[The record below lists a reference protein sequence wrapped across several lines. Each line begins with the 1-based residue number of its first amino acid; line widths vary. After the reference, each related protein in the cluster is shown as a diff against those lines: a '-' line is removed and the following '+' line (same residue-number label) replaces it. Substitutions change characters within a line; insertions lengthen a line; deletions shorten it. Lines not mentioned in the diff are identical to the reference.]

1 LTQPIHIVGKIK
13 RVSGTNNIQEKKE
26 KYTMTSLNYNKGGE
40 LHVPI
45 KYWGTDEVTHVGI
58 YQGSRGENPE
68 LDFILKYKQEGKRL
82 RTPSHTHWIVDLL
95 VKCEFNKAIVLSY
108 VNDLIALYDAT
119 TPFTSVEQREQ
130 YELKYVTDANEKY
143 SVLNQHGYYTI
154 GTLTAFI
161 ELFSLCEKQSTGA
174 FMFRG
179 LLTLVKEYCEGKKDF
194 YQIVGYSK
202 RV

>member
-1 LTQPIHIVGKIK
+1 
-13 RVSGTNNIQEKKE
+13 
-26 KYTMTSLNYNKGGE
+26 
-40 LHVPI
+40 
-45 KYWGTDEVTHVGI
+45 
-58 YQGSRGENPE
+58 
-68 LDFILKYKQEGKRL
+68 
-82 RTPSHTHWIVDLL
+82 VDLL

-108 VNDLIALYDAT
+108 VNDLIALYDVT